1 MARSVTIA
9 FAEIE
14 IEQIDRVM
22 ADTANRGAGVGT
34 LRELVRHAT
43 LVYVDFLE
51 RAQAGDLDGSASA
64 RLLSETVPGLD
75 PFRERKIE

>member
-1 MARSVTIA
+1 MKRVAASFTD
-9 FAEIE
+9 AEIE
-14 IEQIDRVM
+14 HIDLVM
-22 ADTANRGAGVGT
+22 AASQNRGADIGT